1 MKSLL
6 LAATVAAGLIC
17 SAGNADAQYRYRR
30 ASSYSYASPTY
41 SYPTY
46 SYATPTYYGS
56 SVVTSGYA
64 PVVTSGGVVTSSY
77 YTPGSTIYSTGY
89 STGSYYD
96 PYVGNSGYYGSTY
109 PNYSGSNYYGSSYY
123 GGYPAS
129 NGIYISPSGVNVG
142 GRPAWRW

>member
-17 SAGNADAQYRYRR
+17 TAGNADAQFRYRR

-56 SVVTSGYA
+56 SVVTSGYS
-64 PVVTSGGVVTSSY
+64 PSYYDGGVVTSSY
-77 YTPGSTIYSTGY
+77 YTPGATVYSP
-89 STGSYYD
+89 GSYY
-96 PYVGNSGYYGSTY
+96 PSYYGSSYYGTN
-109 PNYSGSNYYGSSYY
+109 PGYYGSSYY

-142 GRPAWRW
+142 GLRAWRW